1 MGGPYRSDGPWKPP
15 GEITWGAPGQPP
27 QGIPGQAHPPGV
39 GPPPGMPPPR
49 SVRPLVIAGIVAV
62 AIFALVAGLLVVT
75 LDDGARFDDSAGRKA
90 RAAVADLTAAAS
102 NLAQARG
109 VRYTGGYLDDNGDT
123 VTVDARVTNEGW
135 TRADLARED
144 DKITVLSN
152 GPRTFLK
159 ADRDYWSAHGAPRD
173 TLGEYA
179 KRWVRVPTEELG
191 FDLARSVSP
200 GVLGADLLLAVER
213 NEVTVGPVV
222 TVSGRQVRE
231 LTTRYAKVYVTTTG
245 PREVVRITSRRPA
258 RPARSGR
265 GGGAGETVPT
275 RVRSPFDPEQFEL
288 DLAALSPDDVRN
300 LFSELEKRV
309 KELKKSV
316 DSEVRF
322 ALTGRIKLD
331 PCTVSG
337 CTATV
342 SVSNNVS
349 STSPYLVV
357 SRPVVAVITVRMTLD
372 KRAVKTCAPTRSMKP
387 NGSATVKCRA
397 RYTVPA
403 DGMTHHVE
411 ASAKAV
417 ARAAVD
423 ADVRK
428 MTKDLK
434 TERDGGPP
442 PAPDS
447 SDDLGRA
454 WLPCDPGDIEDEQ
467 ATCPNDALR
476 IHKQL
481 GGETRTIRPP
491 GGLGNLGGYRGY
503 DADWAQ
509 HLVVLKDGRVYDP
522 WTSRY
527 GEPADVYK
535 ARWEWGGVLDF
546 GF

>member
-1 MGGPYRSDGPWKPP
+1 M
-15 GEITWGAPGQPP
+15 A
-27 QGIPGQAHPPGV
+27 
-39 GPPPGMPPPR
+39 
-49 SVRPLVIAGIVAV
+49 L
-62 AIFALVAGLLVVT
+62 FALVASLLMVT
-75 LDDGARFDDSAGRKA
+75 LDDDARFDDSAGRKA
-90 RAAVADLTAAAS
+90 RAAAADLTAAALS
-102 NLAQARG
+102 LAQARG
-109 VRYTGGYLDDNGDT
+109 VRYTGRYLDDNGDA
-123 VTVDARVTNEGW
+123 VTVDARVTNGGW
-135 TRADLARED
+135 TRADLVRGD
-144 DKITVLSN
+144 DKIAVLSN
-152 GPRTFLK
+152 GPLTYLK
-159 ADRDYWSAHGAPRD
+159 ADKDYWSAHGAPRD

-213 NEVTVGPVV
+213 KEVTVGPVV

-258 RPARSGR
+258 RSGH
-265 GGGAGETVPT
+265 GGGAGETVPA
-275 RVRSPFDPEQFEL
+275 RVRAPFDPEQFEL
-288 DLAALSPDDVRN
+288 DLAGLSADDVKG
-300 LFSELEKRV
+300 LFSELEKRI
-309 KELKKSV
+309 KKLKKSV

-342 SVSNNVS
+342 SMSNNVS

-357 SRPVVAVITVRMTLD
+357 SRPVVAAITIRMTLD
-372 KRAVKTCAPTRSMKP
+372 KRTVKTCSPTRSMKP

-411 ASAKAV
+411 AAAKAV
-417 ARAAVD
+417 ARAAID

-434 TERDGGPP
+434 AERDGGPP
-442 PAPDS
+442 PAPDR

-491 GGLGNLGGYRGY
+491 RGLGNLGGYRGY

-509 HLVVLKDGRVYDP
+509 HLVVVKDGRVYDP

-527 GEPADVYK
+527 GEPTDVYK

>member
-1 MGGPYRSDGPWKPP
+1 
-15 GEITWGAPGQPP
+15 
-27 QGIPGQAHPPGV
+27 
-39 GPPPGMPPPR
+39 
-49 SVRPLVIAGIVAV
+49 VALAV
-62 AIFALVAGLLVVT
+62 LALVSGLLVVA
-75 LDDGARFDDSAGRKA
+75 LHNDARFDDSAGRKA
-90 RAAVADLTAAAS
+90 RAAVADLTAAALS
-102 NLAQARG
+102 LAQTSG
-109 VRYTGGYLDDNGDT
+109 IRYTGRYLDDNGDA

-135 TRADLARED
+135 TRANLVRDD
-144 DKITVLSN
+144 DKIAVLSN
-152 GPRTFLK
+152 GPRTYLK
-159 ADRDYWSAHGAPRD
+159 ADKDYWSAHGAPRD
-173 TLGEYA
+173 TLAEYA

-213 NEVTVGPVV
+213 DEVTVGPVV

-231 LTTRYAKVYVTTTG
+231 LTTRYAKVYLTTTG
-245 PREVVRITSRRPA
+245 PPEVVRITSRRP
-258 RPARSGR
+258 GR
-265 GGGAGETVPT
+265 GGSGGGVGETVPT
-275 RVRSPFDPEQFEL
+275 RVRTPFDPEQFEL
-288 DLAALSPDDVRN
+288 DLVSLSSDEVTD

-309 KELKKSV
+309 KDLKKSV

-342 SVSNNVS
+342 SMSNNVS

-357 SRPVVAVITVRMTLD
+357 SQPVVAVITIRMTLD
-372 KRAVKTCAPTRSMKP
+372 KRTVKTCAPTRSMKP
-387 NGSATVKCRA
+387 NGSATVKCRT

-411 ASAKAV
+411 AVAKAV
-417 ARAAVD
+417 ARAGVD
-423 ADVRK
+423 ADLRE

-434 TERDGGPP
+434 AERDGGPP
-442 PAPDS
+442 PAPDKA
-447 SDDLGRA
+447 DDLGRT
-454 WLPCDPGDIEDEQ
+454 WLPCDPGDVEDEH
-467 ATCPNDALR
+467 ATCSNDALR

-481 GGETRTIRPP
+481 GGVTRTIRPP
-491 GGLGNLGGYRGY
+491 RGLGTLGGYRGY

-509 HLVVLKDGRVYDP
+509 HLVVVKDGRVYDP

-527 GEPADVYK
+527 GEPTDVYK